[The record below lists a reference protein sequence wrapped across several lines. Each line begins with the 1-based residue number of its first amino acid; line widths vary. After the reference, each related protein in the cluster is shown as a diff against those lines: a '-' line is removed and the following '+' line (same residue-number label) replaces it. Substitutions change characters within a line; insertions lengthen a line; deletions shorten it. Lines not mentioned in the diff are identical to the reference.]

1 MTSAIE
7 RFIDSLRR
15 ANASPNTIRGYGADL
30 ATFIAYFADRE
41 GGPITADQFTRLNIR
56 EYMAAGFARGH
67 SQATVARRLSSVRA
81 LFDFLVRN
89 EGLATNPARLV
100 ATPKIPK
107 KLPAV
112 LSIEEANQLV
122 DGIVYRENR
131 DRFPNKVIRDR
142 LIFELLYGAGLRVS
156 ELTGLDVDDFERA
169 ERWVRVRGKG
179 RKERQ
184 VPYGSTAAAS
194 LERYL
199 EFREQLEA
207 PAQAR
212 ALLLHKWGGAL
223 RRLSVR
229 SIGGIIKKY
238 SLALNADPSL
248 HPHSLRHAFAT
259 HLLAEGADLRAIQEL
274 LGHSS
279 LSTTQRYTH
288 LSLQKLMQVY
298 DAAHPKA

>member
-1 MTSAIE
+1 MTSAIK

-15 ANASPNTIRGYGADL
+15 GNASPNTIRGYGADL
-30 ATFIAYFADRE
+30 AAFIAYFADRE
-41 GGPITADQFTRLNIR
+41 GAPITADQFTRLNIR

-107 KLPAV
+107 QLPAV

-238 SLALNADPSL
+238 SVALNADPSL

-274 LGHSS
+274 LGHAS
-279 LSTTQRYTH
+279 LSTTQRYTQ

>member
-7 RFIDSLRR
+7 RFIESLRLG
-15 ANASPNTIRGYGADL
+15 NASPNTIRGYGADL
-30 ATFIAYFADRE
+30 AAFIRYFADRE
-41 GGPITADQFTRLNIR
+41 GGPVTAAQFTRLNIR
-56 EYMAAGFARGH
+56 EYMAASFARGH
-67 SQATVARRLSSVRA
+67 SPATVARRLSSVRA

-100 ATPKIPK
+100 STPKIPK

-122 DGIVYRENR
+122 DGIVYREDR

-156 ELTGLDVDDFERA
+156 ELTGLDVNDFERA

-199 EFREQLEA
+199 ELRVKLEA
-207 PAQAR
+207 PPQAS
-212 ALLLHKWGGAL
+212 ALLLHKWGGQL

-274 LGHSS
+274 LGHAS
-279 LSTTQRYTH
+279 LSTTQRYTQ
-288 LSLQKLMQVY
+288 LSLQKLMEVY
-298 DAAHPKA
+298 DSAHPKA